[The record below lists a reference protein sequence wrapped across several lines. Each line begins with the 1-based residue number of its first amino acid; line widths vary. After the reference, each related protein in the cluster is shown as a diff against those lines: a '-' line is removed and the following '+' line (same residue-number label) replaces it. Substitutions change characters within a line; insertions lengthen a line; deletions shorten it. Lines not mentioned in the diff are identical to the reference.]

1 MLSSTKAGMTASA
14 AWLLP
19 VESGD
24 DLIADGPLL
33 GELFGAVFE
42 KEEGDANANGI
53 PLLEPVER
61 GRG

>member
-1 MLSSTKAGMTASA
+1 MTASA